1 MCSWVCDPQEHRR
14 PGSRWN
20 ISIDERRRLAMLRA
34 QERTNA
40 ARAPS
45 RDPLGLH
52 LEGQQAE
59 PSPPTQAVPTPPLQ
73 TRENMAEPPQDI
85 ARMVAELM
93 SEGVERDVLIPHPLR
108 SAEYSNAFQEFL
120 ARNAP
125 LWKNE
130 TFEVQTS
137 RLPHS

>member
-1 MCSWVCDPQEHRR
+1 
-14 PGSRWN
+14 
-20 ISIDERRRLAMLRA
+20 MLRG
-34 QERTNA
+34 QERTNT

-59 PSPPTQAVPTPPLQ
+59 PSPLTQAVPTPPLQ
-73 TRENMAEPPQDI
+73 SRENMAEAPQDI

-93 SEGVERDVLIPHPLR
+93 SEGVEKDVLIPHPLR
-108 SAEYSNAFQEFL
+108 STEYANAFQEFL